1 MLPLLCKSVGAL
13 REDWGRGKVEIEIGD
28 NVLTVERRSEKYTKR
43 LKGEETIEAKTDV
56 DFYVSNTVTGEIE
69 SLNGLDRNGTDKNI
83 RKFFG
88 TSEDFFLTSMASQLD
103 SLSFIGEGSTKRK
116 EILAKFLDLEIF
128 ERKEMNRNF
137 LDGLFQESISSPCQ
151 NHIFHGFFQQES
163 IILTP
168 T

>member
-1 MLPLLCKSVGAL
+1 MTNS
-13 REDWGRGKVEIEIGD
+13 
-28 NVLTVERRSEKYTKR
+28 
-43 LKGEETIEAKTDV
+43 
-56 DFYVSNTVTGEIE
+56 VTGEIE

-128 ERKEMNRNF
+128 ERKYKLAKEDASELRTNLKRLEEIDFDTLIEELKESLSQNSVEIEQKEASCKLLKRKYFFCTNRACRYS
-137 LDGLFQESISSPCQ
+137 GLY
-151 NHIFHGFFQQES
+151 
-163 IILTP
+163 
-168 T
+168 